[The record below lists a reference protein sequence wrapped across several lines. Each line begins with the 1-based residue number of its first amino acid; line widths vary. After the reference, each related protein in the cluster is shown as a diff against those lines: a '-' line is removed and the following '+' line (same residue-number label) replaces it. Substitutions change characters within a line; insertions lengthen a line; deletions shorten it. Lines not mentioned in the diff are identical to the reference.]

1 MHSQAIVVRTDYSV
15 SAALPHLFLVVANGR
30 WNQPFFTQASRKT
43 SNIVDRIVEA
53 LPPIYE
59 RISRAR

>member
-1 MHSQAIVVRTDYSV
+1 MHSQAIVVRTDYSFP
-15 SAALPHLFLVVANGR
+15 AALPHLFLVVANGR
-30 WNQPFFTQASRKT
+30 WNQPLFPQTSRKT